1 MKLGGHL
8 VCPAVP
14 AVDPR
19 PVTMAIEHRVVEL
32 VHHSVRRLERRVAC
46 MAEELPTVGVEKPRG
61 CRRVQ
66 SPLGG
71 ALGVLADLEAR
82 LVQAKGNLGGAGGE
96 RVGAGGVRVGAG
108 GVRVGAEGVRV
119 GAEGERVGAEGERV
133 GAGGVRVGAEGVRVL
148 AGGEQVV
155 LDAPVA
161 APASQAVVKLKVQ
174 RERAE
179 ARV

>member
-19 PVTMAIEHRVVEL
+19 PVTMAIAHRVVEL
-32 VHHSVRRLERRVAC
+32 VHHSVRRLERHVAC

-61 CRRVQ
+61 CRRVP

-71 ALGVLADLEAR
+71 A
-82 LVQAKGNLGGAGGE
+82 GGA
-96 RVGAGGVRVGAG
+96 
-108 GVRVGAEGVRV
+108 
-119 GAEGERVGAEGERV
+119 
-133 GAGGVRVGAEGVRVL
+133 
-148 AGGEQVV
+148 QVV